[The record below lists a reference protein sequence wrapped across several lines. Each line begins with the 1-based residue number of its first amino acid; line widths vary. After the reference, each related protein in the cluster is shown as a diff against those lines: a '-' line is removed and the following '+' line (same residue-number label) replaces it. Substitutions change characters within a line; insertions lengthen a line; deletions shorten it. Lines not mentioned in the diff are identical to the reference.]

1 MVVVVGGVVEKGGK
15 YLLVQEAK
23 EKCYKKWNIP
33 SGHLEENELLIDGAK
48 REIKEETGCDVGI
61 NEICAIEN
69 KNFEGDIFIGVI
81 FKTKLLKD
89 NIKYDTNEIL
99 DVKWFSYE
107 EILKMKENLRSNY
120 IIRAIENCRK
130 NTVAPIEIL
139 NK

>member
-1 MVVVVGGVVEKGGK
+1 MVVVVGGVVEKDGK

-33 SGHLEENELLIDGAK
+33 AGHLEENELLIDGAK
-48 REIKEETGCDVGI
+48 REIKEETGCDVEI